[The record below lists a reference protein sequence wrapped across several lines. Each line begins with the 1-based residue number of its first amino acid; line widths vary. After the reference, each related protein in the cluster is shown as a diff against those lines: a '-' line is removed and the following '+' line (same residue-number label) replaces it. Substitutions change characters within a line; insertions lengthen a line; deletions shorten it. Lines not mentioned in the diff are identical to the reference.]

1 MEVDCDDETEARE
14 TAELAAKQMAA
25 EMNDG
30 PGKRKI
36 VVFDQAGSE
45 IHRVTVE

>member
-1 MEVDCDDETEARE
+1 MTKPKPRE
-14 TAELAAKQMAA
+14 TAESAGKQMAA

-30 PGKRKI
+30 LGKRKI

-45 IHRVTVE
+45 IHRVT